1 MRVYSSEYL
10 KLFFFFDWMGVVVA
24 TPFLWT
30 GCGLGGGVNG
40 EFEGYFFAKKIF
52 VW

>member
-1 MRVYSSEYL
+1 M
-10 KLFFFFDWMGVVVA
+10 VVA

-40 EFEGYFFAKKIF
+40 EFEGPAFRNGLCVNWKL
-52 VW
+52 VWRSE